1 MPLPVMKLDDLSF
14 DQLVADATALIPL
27 YDPDWT
33 NYNPSDPGITLV
45 ELFAYFTEMVLYRL
59 DQVTDESR
67 QQFLKLLG
75 ITLEDGE
82 ELASGISRG
91 AKQFSE
97 CYRAVTAEDYQL
109 LARQSLLDIPGIRTT
124 YPDLA
129 VRTLCLINTDMENGT
144 GRDKEAFGHV
154 SVVLVLQTAN
164 QQDLRRDMAEI
175 KQQVKAILEQ
185 SKLLTTRVHVVEPDY
200 RDVVIE
206 MTVAAGNQSI
216 GSIVHGSIAQFLDP
230 VNGGEHGQGWL
241 PGRKL
246 YASDLYHLVEGIAGI
261 DHVTSVNLDSPDLL
275 PFQLFKLKDLKI
287 EVEA

>member
-1 MPLPVMKLDDLSF
+1 MPLPVRELDDLGF
-14 DQLVADATALIPL
+14 DQLVADALTLIPL

-59 DQVTDESR
+59 DQVTDESKLE
-67 QQFLKLLG
+67 FLKLLG
-75 ITLEDGE
+75 VTLDEGEALTDG
-82 ELASGISRG
+82 IYRG

-97 CYRAVTAEDYQL
+97 CYRAVTAADYEQ
-109 LARQSLLDIPGIRTT
+109 LARQSVLAVPGIQTA

-129 VRTLCLINTDMENGT
+129 VRTLCLINTDMENGS
-144 GRDKEAFGHV
+144 GEDREAFGHV
-154 SVVLVLQTAN
+154 SVILVLQTGN
-164 QQDLRRDMAEI
+164 QKDLQREMA
-175 KQQVKAILEQ
+175 AIRQAVQAHLDER
-185 SKLLTTRVHVVEPDY
+185 KLLTTRVHVVEPEY

-206 MTVAAGNQSI
+206 MTVSARNLDI
-216 GSIVHGSIAQFLDP
+216 GSTVKGRIEQFLDP
-230 VNGGEHGQGWL
+230 VSGGEQGRGWP

-261 DHVTSVNLDSPDLL
+261 DHVTSVALDSPDLL